1 MNIRRIIGILLLGCT
16 VLLASLFF
24 YGLFFGPLFAY
35 SPIKQGFDELALD
48 RCTIIYPK
56 GTELP
61 PEYKT
66 VDDLMAETEQ
76 FHRLQFK
83 KRVQIIVCASN
94 GQHKRFSLGGGHAC
108 TAQTGTVIYFR
119 PSIGETTYP
128 PGLSIEGGNIKLLSP
143 SVDGYRKL
151 TDFLKHEL
159 SHAILYQNTS
169 LLKALRI
176 KTWLE
181 EGLAVYFGNSDH
193 YYRGEDLKTLA
204 IDQNFFF
211 DLFDDEIEP
220 ENIPFEIKHTF
231 RYGFFQGFIV
241 YLIDAYGFDTV
252 IGFVHKYIQAP
263 KEEAVLFKESFG
275 ITQQEAL
282 DIFRQRL
289 RE

>member
-108 TAQTGTVIYFR
+108 TAQT
-119 PSIGETTYP
+119 
-128 PGLSIEGGNIKLLSP
+128 
-143 SVDGYRKL
+143 
-151 TDFLKHEL
+151 
-159 SHAILYQNTS
+159 
-169 LLKALRI
+169 
-176 KTWLE
+176 
-181 EGLAVYFGNSDH
+181 
-193 YYRGEDLKTLA
+193 
-204 IDQNFFF
+204 
-211 DLFDDEIEP
+211 
-220 ENIPFEIKHTF
+220 
-231 RYGFFQGFIV
+231 
-241 YLIDAYGFDTV
+241 
-252 IGFVHKYIQAP
+252 
-263 KEEAVLFKESFG
+263 
-275 ITQQEAL
+275 
-282 DIFRQRL
+282 
-289 RE
+289 